1 MVVAG
6 KMVVPVAAMGTKIVV
21 VKSGGIAVAE
31 GIERFVVVV
40 GGTAVVGVVVES
52 VKVVV
57 VEIGMC

>member
-21 VKSGGIAVAE
+21 VKSEGIVVVE
-31 GIERFVVVV
+31 GIERFVVVA
-40 GGTAVVGVVVES
+40 GGTAVVGVVVEF
-52 VKVVV
+52 VKEVV

>member
-21 VKSGGIAVAE
+21 VKSEGIAVVE
-31 GIERFVVVV
+31 GIERFVVVA
-40 GGTAVVGVVVES
+40 GGTAVVGVVVEF
-52 VKVVV
+52 VKEVV